1 MLLIYLLAPMKRRG
15 TFLAIDGGGGDYLIL
30 VPSVGG
36 HCLAE
41 LADQNLRQPPTQGKD
56 GIFGAQI
63 TNYDQ
68 HCLSHDFLWLI

>member
-1 MLLIYLLAPMKRRG
+1 MLLIFLLAPMKRRG
-15 TFLAIDGGGGDYLIL
+15 TFLAIDGGGDYLIL